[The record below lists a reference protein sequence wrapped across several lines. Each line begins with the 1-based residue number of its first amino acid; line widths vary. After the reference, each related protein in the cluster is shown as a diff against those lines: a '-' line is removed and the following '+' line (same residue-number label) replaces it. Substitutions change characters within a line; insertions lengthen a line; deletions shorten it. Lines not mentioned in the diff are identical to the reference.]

1 MPHNTYKMQSNTHP
15 DTPRPVRRFTSV
27 PPKGVARPKPARV
40 ACTLRPSHPP
50 TPETTKAGEGGE
62 DAELVMAFAMA
73 AVKQVRF
80 ANDL

>member
-1 MPHNTYKMQSNTHP
+1 MQSNTHP

-27 PPKGVARPKPARV
+27 PPKGVAMPKPARV
-40 ACTLRPSHPP
+40 ACALWPPHPP
-50 TPETTKAGEGGE
+50 TPEITKVGEGDE

-73 AVKQVRF
+73 ALKRVRF